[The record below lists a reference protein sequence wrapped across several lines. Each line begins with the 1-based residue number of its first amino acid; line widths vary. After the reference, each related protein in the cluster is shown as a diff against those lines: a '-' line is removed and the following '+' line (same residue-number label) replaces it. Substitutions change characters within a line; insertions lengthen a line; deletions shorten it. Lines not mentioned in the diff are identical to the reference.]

1 MNIYGFSSTFQIKKA
16 FVSEKNRQKRLQW
29 CREHLA
35 WSIDQWKNVLWSDES
50 PFVLRYAGR
59 LRVWRLANERYNVQ
73 LLKGTVKHDKK
84 INIWGCFSWHGVGN
98 LYCIDDILVAK
109 KYVQILKNH
118 MIPSANALYDGNF
131 IFQQKD
137 NDPKHTAKVTKQ
149 YLQNKGV
156 HVMKWPSQSPDL
168 NPIENLWSIFDR
180 QMKDRRPSNESELFE
195 MISEGWKQISL
206 SLCRALVESMPSR
219 CQAVIDANGYPTKY

>member
-1 MNIYGFSSTFQIKKA
+1 MRTIRRRLNEYGFSSTFQIKKA

-98 LYCIDDILVAK
+98 LY
-109 KYVQILKNH
+109 
-118 MIPSANALYDGNF
+118 LY
-131 IFQQKD
+131 
-137 NDPKHTAKVTKQ
+137 
-149 YLQNKGV
+149 
-156 HVMKWPSQSPDL
+156 
-168 NPIENLWSIFDR
+168 
-180 QMKDRRPSNESELFE
+180 
-195 MISEGWKQISL
+195 
-206 SLCRALVESMPSR
+206 
-219 CQAVIDANGYPTKY
+219 